1 MKRLFLGAVMAAGIC
16 MGAACKGDPTA
27 ATREGTGMLSLTPT
41 DILADPG
48 TAVAL
53 VVVARD
59 AQLNPI
65 QATVTASSANTAV
78 ATIEPDTSR
87 IFPDGAT
94 YAFLVHVVGVSGD

>member
-1 MKRLFLGAVMAAGIC
+1 
-16 MGAACKGDPTA
+16 
-27 ATREGTGMLSLTPT
+27 MLSLTPT

-94 YAFLVHVVGVSGD
+94 YAFLVHVVGVSGDSTHIAFSGASVQANATVTVN